1 MLPAHRF
8 LDEIIASLRTVIAP
22 AIADPYAKAQAY
34 MAAVI
39 LEFVARQV
47 EERSDLERAKAR
59 ALDQLFADLPGL
71 VGGSTLP
78 PEDDAGAEARLC
90 RVIDWLYA
98 ERARLGPDIFTAA
111 NMRVRRTLRELLDED
126 LKVAG
131 KVAG

>member
-8 LDEIIASLRTVIAP
+8 LDEIIVSLRAVIAP

-47 EERSDLERAKAR
+47 QERSDLERAKAR
-59 ALDQLFADLPGL
+59 VLDELFAALPGVL
-71 VGGSTLP
+71 PGRALP

-98 ERARLGPDIFTAA
+98 ERSGL
-111 NMRVRRTLRELLDED
+111 
-126 LKVAG
+126 
-131 KVAG
+131 

>member
-8 LDEIIASLRTVIAP
+8 VDEIIVSLRTVIAP

-47 EERSDLERAKAR
+47 QERSDLERAKAR
-59 ALDQLFADLPGL
+59 ALDQLFADLPGVLRGRAL
-71 VGGSTLP
+71 VA
-78 PEDDAGAEARLC
+78 EDEAGAEARLC

-98 ERARLGPDIFTAA
+98 ERSRLDPEIFTAA
-111 NMRVRRTLRELLDED
+111 NARVRRTLRELLDED
-126 LKVAG
+126 LKIAG
-131 KVAG
+131 KAAG